1 MIFAISPWF
10 ALCLGASA
18 KPKSDGQ
25 PHRGGA
31 GGGSHGSGAEAL
43 RSRTPTPP
51 ISIARWD
58 SSNLARATRPD
69 HFRQSRPDDPCP
81 ETPPFL
87 LKGRVPGRKICDRG
101 LCYDL

>member
-58 SSNLARATRPD
+58 SSYLSRTTGSDLSRSQFIPGETDRIFPAQKTAPSALNDGYPAENL
-69 HFRQSRPDDPCP
+69 
-81 ETPPFL
+81 
-87 LKGRVPGRKICDRG
+87 
-101 LCYDL
+101 